1 MEERFV
7 DQKINSK
14 TNFQIHNNNNNKI
27 EVISSCSYRSAFGSQ
42 GINQFLADHDRLLF
56 KYPLFP
62 YYNNSKP
69 YEVILLLES

>member
-1 MEERFV
+1 MLNFKQNERMEERFV

-42 GINQFLADHDRLLF
+42 GIN
-56 KYPLFP
+56 
-62 YYNNSKP
+62 
-69 YEVILLLES
+69 